1 MIVWSAQHLI
11 NNHSLIITPR
21 VEVPDGCMASASLY
35 LPISPRISRVD
46 VLGASLSLPHISP
59 ISPPYLPHISRI
71 SPVSPPYLPG
81 GGAVARS
88 GGQLGQL
95 GDQLGVACSQRAGVK
110 RRKRV

>member
-11 NNHSLIITPR
+11 HNHSLIITPR

-59 ISPPYLPHISRI
+59 ISPPYLPHIS
-71 SPVSPPYLPG
+71 PYLAG

-88 GGQLGQL
+88 GGQLRQL